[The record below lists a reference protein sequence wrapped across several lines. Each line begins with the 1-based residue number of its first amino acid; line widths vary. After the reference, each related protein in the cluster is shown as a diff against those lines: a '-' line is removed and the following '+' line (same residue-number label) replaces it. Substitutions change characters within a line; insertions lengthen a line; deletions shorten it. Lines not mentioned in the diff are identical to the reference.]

1 MSFSIFLKKIIF
13 NFNFLQCYIFIM
25 DNSRLFPFI
34 KIGKEII
41 SSQNKSSY
49 TEAKQNDKSI
59 YYPAKTCFEFDGS
72 NNKKVSFTNTILSK
86 FPQFKLPLTNI
97 IQKDKFITKSK
108 FEKSFSNDTDDK
120 SNLSLRKVVKKTLKN
135 GKISNSRYDLKK
147 IKTFDELTKNHIV
160 NIMNIKFDFSINTNN
175 HYNDKDSNNS
185 DYSGFIDNLE
195 TNSPSLTP
203 QCKKSRNNKIFLKS
217 HSERCHHS
225 FPFGFFS
232 GFSAVTFKN
241 FKKNNEDKLRISI
254 DTRKVNQNNLI
265 NFFGIY
271 DGHRGDYTSKYLK
284 DNFHSILL
292 NDNILSTDPI
302 KALENTFT
310 TIETNLLTQKE
321 KSGSCSLILF
331 NINNKIYIANVGDSR
346 GVVSTNYSN
355 KISEISIDHKPTHPI
370 EIERILKNGGQV
382 KTANAVTRVM
392 PYGLSVSRTIG
403 DSEAKEINSQI
414 ISGQPDIFE
423 IREIDSIDFI
433 VLACDGIYDVLS
445 NRDIAIIVYETFLD
459 CILTNDSFD
468 TLIEDISDNII
479 DKAIEKGS
487 KDNLSVIFLCFPK
500 NETLFKEKNVKKIK
514 AILTQLKLSINSKNE
529 DCELSDLIVNK
540 NEFDANNR
548 NSNIEKNNDKF
559 SIVNNSE
566 SNYKNNT
573 TNNITNNS
581 ENKKG
586 IIKKDSSLKENFFCC
601 FCFGKSGK

>member
-1 MSFSIFLKKIIF
+1 M
-13 NFNFLQCYIFIM
+13 
-25 DNSRLFPFI
+25 
-34 KIGKEII
+34 
-41 SSQNKSSY
+41 
-49 TEAKQNDKSI
+49 
-59 YYPAKTCFEFDGS
+59 
-72 NNKKVSFTNTILSK
+72 
-86 FPQFKLPLTNI
+86 
-97 IQKDKFITKSK
+97 
-108 FEKSFSNDTDDK
+108 
-120 SNLSLRKVVKKTLKN
+120 
-135 GKISNSRYDLKK
+135 
-147 IKTFDELTKNHIV
+147 
-160 NIMNIKFDFSINTNN
+160 
-175 HYNDKDSNNS
+175 
-185 DYSGFIDNLE
+185 
-195 TNSPSLTP
+195 
-203 QCKKSRNNKIFLKS
+203 
-217 HSERCHHS
+217 
-225 FPFGFFS
+225 
-232 GFSAVTFKN
+232 
-241 FKKNNEDKLRISI
+241 
-254 DTRKVNQNNLI
+254 
-265 NFFGIY
+265 
-271 DGHRGDYTSKYLK
+271 
-284 DNFHSILL
+284 
-292 NDNILSTDPI
+292 
-302 KALENTFT
+302 
-310 TIETNLLTQKE
+310 LTQKE
-321 KSGSCSLILF
+321 KSGSYSLILF

-355 KISEISIDHKPTHPI
+355 KISQISIDHKPTHPI